1 MCHEGGVLGRVTE
14 REMETNGKGER
25 VVRQGGE
32 YTRRVRAVESLQC
45 VRSVWGKP
53 R

>member
-1 MCHEGGVLGRVTE
+1 MCREGGVLGRVTE
-14 REMETNGKGER
+14 RERETNGKGER
-25 VVRQGGE
+25 VVRQGENTLG
-32 YTRRVRAVESLQC
+32 RVRAVESLQC